1 MNNDDNRLTGLWVAV
16 AVLLSLFLGTAA
28 GVIAWSGSHHDA
40 DTGMLT
46 GGGAFLLIF
55 TAFLTAISTMRNR
68 S

>member
-1 MNNDDNRLTGLWVAV
+1 
-16 AVLLSLFLGTAA
+16 
-28 GVIAWSGSHHDA
+28 
-40 DTGMLT
+40 MLT